1 MIASSSAPPAD
12 FNFIAYMIDILKVT
26 TVLSLVVDVVFYIL
40 SYYIMKKK
48 INLI

>member
-1 MIASSSAPPAD
+1 
-12 FNFIAYMIDILKVT
+12 MIDILKVT

>member
-1 MIASSSAPPAD
+1 
-12 FNFIAYMIDILKVT
+12 MIDLLKVT
-26 TVLSLVVDVVFYIL
+26 TVLSVAVDVVLYIL